1 MKKIDLGQSI
11 TILANLGVIAG
22 IIFLAIEVQQNTQ
35 QLRNQSYQ
43 TWSAANTEINMTIA
57 DPELSALV
65 SSGHEGSENLT
76 KETYIAYAMFHLS
89 MVQMAQS
96 THYLYLQ
103 GALDEELWQA
113 EMRRIAGVLSLTGV
127 RQWWEAG
134 GRTQLSPS
142 FVSFIES
149 VETGETVRWN
159 WNADRGYFPSD
170 FSTPFGGSDE

>member
-1 MKKIDLGQSI
+1 MRKIDLSQ
-11 TILANLGVIAG
+11 TISTLANIGVIAG
-22 IIFLAIEVQQNTQ
+22 IIFLAIQVQQNTR

-43 TWSAANTEINMTIA
+43 TWNASNTEINMAIA

-65 SSGHEGSENLT
+65 SSGHDGSENLT

-89 MVQMAQS
+89 MVQMAQA

-103 GALDEELWQA
+103 GALDEELWQT

-149 VETGETVRWN
+149 VEPDEVVRWN
-159 WNADRGYFPSD
+159 WNPDRGYFPSD
-170 FSTPFGGSDE
+170 FSTPFGASDE